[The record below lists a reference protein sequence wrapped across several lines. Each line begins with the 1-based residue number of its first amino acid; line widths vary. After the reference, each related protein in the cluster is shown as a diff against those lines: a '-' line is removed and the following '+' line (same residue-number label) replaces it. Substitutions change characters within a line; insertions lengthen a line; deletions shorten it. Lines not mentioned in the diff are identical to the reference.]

1 MAAALNAIGFGVL
14 AISMIPLG
22 ESFFPP
28 AYKATTVVR
37 VASGMSMPGDSGAST
52 EGNTCGIGLFD
63 GDGQR
68 IGFKSGTRAGKIGD
82 GRYSDIRVDPIDNQ
96 NNRPPEYLS
105 IVGGGSD
112 SLCVAYIAV
121 TEPSSEYVSKF
132 SKYLFPF
139 SQKLLMKH
147 Y

>member
-1 MAAALNAIGFGVL
+1 MAAVLNAIGFGVL
-14 AISMIPLG
+14 GVSMISLSQ
-22 ESFFPP
+22 SFFPP

-37 VASGMSMPGDSGAST
+37 VAAGMTMPGDSGAST
-52 EGNTCGIGLFD
+52 EGNTCGIGLLD

-68 IGFKSGTRAGKIGD
+68 IGFQSGTRAGKIGG
-82 GRYSDIRVDPIDNQ
+82 GRYKDIKVDPIDNN

-132 SKYLFPF
+132 LNDLFP
-139 SQKLLMKH
+139 L
-147 Y
+147 